1 MSFDAFGFCK
11 KRTLP
16 EICKRSSKCT
26 KGASNYEYD
35 PQFPPPPRASGV
47 QGANWGDAHPM
58 QSHPLA
64 ERPVGRELRKSWCV
78 RRAELGP
85 RPGSEAEP
93 LKRWQLLRRNPG
105 HNGQRWGPPAPDRQC
120 PPKGWQAT
128 ALTTTVGAGGVQGSW
143 GSDTARKDNSTFMPE
158 PSPTELGRA
167 RPGASP
173 WHQRNSPRPL
183 QEGRPARPWPNGQAE
198 SARWTE
204 LSWARI
210 WNATRSKQLMINWS
224 PLFQETEN

>member
-1 MSFDAFGFCK
+1 
-11 KRTLP
+11 
-16 EICKRSSKCT
+16 
-26 KGASNYEYD
+26 
-35 PQFPPPPRASGV
+35 
-47 QGANWGDAHPM
+47 
-58 QSHPLA
+58 
-64 ERPVGRELRKSWCV
+64 
-78 RRAELGP
+78 
-85 RPGSEAEP
+85 
-93 LKRWQLLRRNPG
+93 
-105 HNGQRWGPPAPDRQC
+105 
-120 PPKGWQAT
+120 
-128 ALTTTVGAGGVQGSW
+128 
-143 GSDTARKDNSTFMPE
+143 MPE